1 MQVVTGK
8 LIAMVLT
15 AALLGAGCENS
26 PFEKKSTTPPVT
38 LLEDEGG
45 ATTSSDLPPASNS
58 SSAGVPAPQVTP
70 GLSLASGQ
78 RFPDIPLP
86 DGLSTDTARTFVYES
101 DTLTIG
107 RMVYTT
113 KASVTELAQF
123 FINQAPLSGW
133 TRVNLIEADGVDML
147 FTKTGKRLEVSVR
160 EASRN
165 SSTLVVNLTPEGGT
179 TYNQ

>member
-1 MQVVTGK
+1 MNTR
-8 LIAMVLT
+8 LIAVLLA
-15 AALLGAGCENS
+15 AALLGVGCKNS
-26 PFEKKSTTPPVT
+26 PFEKNKSTDPPVT
-38 LLEDEGG
+38 LLEDEQGSET
-45 ATTSSDLPPASNS
+45 AAAPPA
-58 SSAGVPAPQVTP
+58 AGTPAPAVQS

-86 DGLSTDTARTFVYES
+86 DGLTTDTARTFVYES

-107 RMVYTT
+107 RMVYST

-147 FTKTGKRLEVSVR
+147 FTKPGKRLEVSVR

-165 SSTLVVNLTPEGGT
+165 TSTLVVNLTPEGGT

>member
-1 MQVVTGK
+1 MHVVTGRF
-8 LIAMVLT
+8 IAVLLT
-15 AALLGAGCENS
+15 GALLGIGCESS
-26 PFEKKSTTPPVT
+26 PFEKKSSAPPVT

-45 ATTSSDLPPASNS
+45 TTTSSDLPPAGN
-58 SSAGVPAPQVTP
+58 SSAGVAAPPVTP

-86 DGLSTDTARTFVYES
+86 DGLTTDTARTFVYES

-147 FTKTGKRLEVSVR
+147 FTKPGKRLEVSAR

-165 SSTLVVNLTPEGGT
+165 TSTLVVNLTPEGGT

>member
-1 MQVVTGK
+1 MNARV
-8 LIAMVLT
+8 IAVLLA
-15 AALLGAGCENS
+15 AALLGVGCKNS
-26 PFEKKSTTPPVT
+26 PFEKDKSSNPPVT
-38 LLEDEGG
+38 LLEDEQGG
-45 ATTSSDLPPASNS
+45 SASAAAAPATGT
-58 SSAGVPAPQVTP
+58 PAPAVQS

-86 DGLSTDTARTFVYES
+86 DGLTTDTARTFVYES

-107 RMVYTT
+107 RMVYST

-147 FTKTGKRLEVSVR
+147 FTKPGKRLEVSVR